1 MSMVLARV
9 LLIMVSIV
17 LMLVVD
23 TIQNRLM
30 AWFMALTS
38 LQGQMELIMAG
49 LLVDIGIR
57 INQKK
62 FLARLSVFS

>member
-1 MSMVLARV
+1 
-9 LLIMVSIV
+9 MVSIV
-17 LMLVVD
+17 LTLVVD

-30 AWFMALTS
+30 VWFMALIS
-38 LQGQMELIMAG
+38 LQEQMELIMAG